1 MIKAAGK
8 IGINIAGSAGQNVY
22 FYDQLDLR
30 SLNNS
35 QTIVISSS
43 AAIAIFG
50 HLYLD
55 DDLVLDLDGQQI
67 EQCGGGNG
75 SVIDG
80 GRLALH
86 GSIDIGQY
94 SFTPYHQLIIEDTQ
108 ELAADSDGFIRIIG
122 NTDPA
127 LYVGQVG
134 NLVGIDS
141 LSSKPMGPIDLRNQ
155 KGTVSI
161 NTIIRPIG
169 GTVSIC
175 GLASCH

>member
-1 MIKAAGK
+1 V
-8 IGINIAGSAGQNVY
+8 INS
-22 FYDQLDLR
+22 F
-30 SLNNS
+30 
-35 QTIVISSS
+35 

-55 DDLVLDLDGQQI
+55 DDLVLDLDGLQI

-86 GSIDIGQY
+86 GSFDIGQY

-134 NLVGIDS
+134 SLIGIDS
-141 LSSKPMGPIDLRNQ
+141 LSSKPMGPIDIRNQ

-161 NTIIRPIG
+161 NTMVRPIG
-169 GTVSIC
+169 GAVSIC
-175 GLASCH
+175 GMSSCR